1 MRSLLLLLLTSFP
14 TIAAGPTN
22 QIKVDQVGYLSFAL
36 KIALVV
42 ATNPAAD
49 FAVRRKQDD
58 SLVFQGRLSEPSDD
72 PDTGDRVQGADFTS
86 LEKSGIYY
94 LQVPGVGRSWDF
106 T

>member
-22 QIKVDQVGYLSFAL
+22 RIKVDQVGYLSFAP

-49 FAVRRKQDD
+49 FAVRRKQVD
-58 SLVFQGRLSEPSDD
+58 SLAFQGKLSEPVDD
-72 PDTGDRVQGADFTS
+72 PDTSDRVQAADFKCHKG
-86 LEKSGIYY
+86 EKRCR
-94 LQVPGVGRSWDF
+94 PGKQLSEGWLF
-106 T
+106 